1 MTSMGS
7 YIYPITSTTSLIHTS
22 SPSSLFKSEQ
32 YVIIDRNWPINNVKK
47 IKFENFFYLLFVLD
61 ISLCIIRYWTN
72 SFEINQFI

>member
-1 MTSMGS
+1 MGS

-72 SFEINQFI
+72 SFEIN

>member
-72 SFEINQFI
+72 SFEIN